1 MERCSRLSGLLAV
14 MSVAGGT
21 GSGLG
26 TYLTQRLRDDYPST
40 FILNHLTWPYSSGEV
55 GAAAAAAAAAPPPPG
70 WLKLGSCSSGDG
82 AELQLGADAG
92 PPPAAL

>member
-1 MERCSRLSGLLAV
+1 MEELLRREVERCSRLSGLLAV

-26 TYLTQRLRDDYPST
+26 AYLTQRLRDAYPST

-55 GAAAAAAAAAPPPPG
+55 GPGCCGCASTSHPPG
-70 WLKLGSCSSGDG
+70 
-82 AELQLGADAG
+82 
-92 PPPAAL
+92 